1 MLAFLTMLQLL
12 KDSMTIVLLILAIIF
27 NATANIL
34 MKLGAGRIKTFAL
47 NVAGIKEFILNPFV
61 VTGII
66 SFGITLILYTYVLS
80 KMNLSIA
87 YPLMTAT
94 GFLIVTTFSVF
105 YLKEVVLMPQIIGM
119 VLVVGGL
126 WLIAR

>member
-1 MLAFLTMLQLL
+1 MTAFFL
-12 KDSMTIVLLILAIIF
+12 VLAIIF

-34 MKLGAGRIKTFAL
+34 MKLGAVRIKTFAL
-47 NVAGIKEFILNPFV
+47 SVEGIKAYVFNPFV
-61 VTGII
+61 VTGVIA
-66 SFGITLILYTYVLS
+66 FGITLILYTYVLS

-94 GFLIVTTFSVF
+94 GFLIVTTFSTL
-105 YLKEVVLMPQIIGM
+105 YLKEVILMPQVIGM

-126 WLIAR
+126 WLIAK

>member
-1 MLAFLTMLQLL
+1 
-12 KDSMTIVLLILAIIF
+12 MTIVLLILAIIF